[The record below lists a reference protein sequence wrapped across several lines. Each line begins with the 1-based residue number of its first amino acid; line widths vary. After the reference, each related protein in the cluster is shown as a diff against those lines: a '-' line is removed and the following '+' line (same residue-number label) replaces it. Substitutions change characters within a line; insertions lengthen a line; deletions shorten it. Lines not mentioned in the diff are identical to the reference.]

1 MHSSPFAAGRKKK
14 CDPPRYIILYPSF
27 AVNKIHARAFRI
39 LFIVLLRRDKE
50 EKGRKELKIK
60 LLFFFCMDELL
71 SRSPGVR
78 RR

>member
-39 LFIVLLRRDKE
+39 LFIVLLRRDKGQRR
-50 EKGRKELKIK
+50 KRKERIK
-60 LLFFFCMDELL
+60 N
-71 SRSPGVR
+71 
-78 RR
+78 